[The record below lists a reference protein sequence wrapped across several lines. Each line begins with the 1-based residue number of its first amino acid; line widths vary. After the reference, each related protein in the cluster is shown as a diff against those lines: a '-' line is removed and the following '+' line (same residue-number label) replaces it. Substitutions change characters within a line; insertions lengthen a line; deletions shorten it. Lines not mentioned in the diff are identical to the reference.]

1 MAKKMNKADFEK
13 LVNNTKHLVSDL
25 KRWEE
30 AAKAAKSDIA
40 EQLKIRKV
48 TEYVTEDNNKV
59 KVSHVTPKDIASN
72 DLFELLKELD
82 KISLYPTLTK
92 VMVKDAKEVLGE
104 ALLSDI
110 LKDGMAYD
118 RLTFKTLK

>member
-13 LVNNTKHLVSDL
+13 LVNETKQDVVDFKRFETAL
-25 KRWEE
+25 KS
-30 AAKAAKSDIA
+30 AKIDIA

-92 VMVKDAKEVLGE
+92 VVVKDAKEVLGE